1 MSFLVLQSSY
11 WEKRAGCFA
20 FLRLSYGCL
29 VTVSVLWLFFTV
41 PWIGLQF
48 LIEVFADHSHYFSPT
63 FIMVIVDTY
72 L

>member
-1 MSFLVLQSSY
+1 M
-11 WEKRAGCFA
+11 
-20 FLRLSYGCL
+20 
-29 VTVSVLWLFFTV
+29 TVSVLWLFFTV

-63 FIMVIVDTY
+63 FIMAIVDTY